1 MCRASCR
8 RAPSEPDLANLSLPA
23 RSMRFSL
30 PGGEHSLTSLNKYR
44 VWSIYYRKTLE
55 YWNNILNVHKL
66 EMALETKK

>member
-30 PGGEHSLTSLNKYR
+30 PGGEHSLTSLNKHRYGQFITER
-44 VWSIYYRKTLE
+44 R
-55 YWNNILNVHKL
+55 WNNILNVHKL